1 MTRFRFLLWTVMIA
15 LCLGIGWAASSRDRV
30 FAQAP
35 STETPATGVYITVL
49 SNIGEPA
56 INVRSGPSTAYYPI
70 IGQLPV
76 GATAP
81 ALGVS
86 PGRAWIQISYP
97 PGSPGV
103 GWVYAAYVSLSPGY
117 LPVVQPPPTPTPPAT
132 ATFDPTWVAQFNVQP
147 TPSRLP
153 TFTPPA
159 PLAVPTFS
167 DLPRR
172 SSQGFPLGI
181 LILALGA
188 IGVSGLAISLT
199 TRR

>member
-1 MTRFRFLLWTVMIA
+1 MPRFRFLSWASGAA
-15 LCLGIGWAASSRDRV
+15 LCLGLGLAISSRARVLAQGGATQTPAAS
-30 FAQAP
+30 
-35 STETPATGVYITVL
+35 VYITVL
-49 SNIGEPA
+49 NNIGEPA

-97 PGSPGV
+97 AGPAGV
-103 GWVYAAYVSLSPGY
+103 GWVYAEYVSLSPGY
-117 LPVVQPPPTPTPPAT
+117 LPVVQPPPTPTLPAT
-132 ATFDPTWVAQFNVQP
+132 ATFDPTWIAQFNLQP

-159 PLAVPTFS
+159 PLAMPTFS
-167 DLPRR
+167 DPPHRP
-172 SSQGFPLGI
+172 SGGFRAGM
-181 LILALGA
+181 LILAFGA
-188 IGVSGLAISLT
+188 IGSLGLAISLIG
-199 TRR
+199 RR